1 MDRVCAILRDFLKGK
16 TMLLVTHDLDV
27 ADALANKVFNIKAGG
42 DIEMGFISCEANGHL
57 AFHHGEK
64 EEAQDV
70 DSSRSKT
77 KGNAADLRMSCS
89 TISSTDT
96 PSTIEQFSRE
106 MKEQARGQLLAS
118 TPTGSRND
126 ANQHDSDEEEIHF
139 YHQEQEEREVSP
151 EALAQNATSSSQVSV
166 AVSEESDD

>member
-1 MDRVCAILRDFLKGK
+1 
-16 TMLLVTHDLDV
+16 MLLVTHDLDV

-77 KGNAADLRMSCS
+77 KGNAAELRMSCS

-106 MKEQARGQLLAS
+106 MKEQARGQLLAG

-126 ANQHDSDEEEIHF
+126 ADQRDSDEEEIHF
-139 YHQEQEEREVSP
+139 YHQEQEEQQEVSP
-151 EALAQNATSSSQVSV
+151 EVLAQNATSSSQVSV